1 MGTANVKGKEPLVLL
16 EQALF
21 GGISLFQLR
30 EKGPLALKGEALRRF
45 ALECQK
51 LCNTHRVPFIVNDD
65 VELACMIGA
74 DGVHVGQ
81 EDLDCASVRSRI
93 GEGKIIG
100 VSVHSMEE
108 AKIAVKEG
116 ADYLGVGPVYETQS
130 KHDAKEPAGINR
142 IMEVS
147 QLFSEIPVVGI
158 GGITPDNARAVW
170 KAGAAGVAVISAL
183 AEAKDIAV
191 QINKFKAS
199 SERRR

>member
-1 MGTANVKGKEPLVLL
+1 MGTVNVRGKEPLVLL
-16 EQALF
+16 EQALL

-30 EKGPLALKGEALRRF
+30 EKGPLAIKGDELRRF

-51 LCNTHRVPFIVNDD
+51 LCNIHRVPFIINDD

-81 EDLDCASVRSRI
+81 EDMDCASVRSRI
-93 GEGKIIG
+93 GKGKILG

-108 AKIAVKEG
+108 AKIAVEEG
-116 ADYLGVGPVYETQS
+116 ADYLGIGPVYETQS
-130 KHDAKEPAGINR
+130 KHDAKAPAGVNR

-147 QLFSEIPVVGI
+147 RLYSEIPVVGI
-158 GGITPDNARAVW
+158 GGITPENARAVW
-170 KAGAAGVAVISAL
+170 RAGAAGVAVISAL
-183 AEAKDIAV
+183 AEAEDVAV

-199 SERRR
+199 SERR